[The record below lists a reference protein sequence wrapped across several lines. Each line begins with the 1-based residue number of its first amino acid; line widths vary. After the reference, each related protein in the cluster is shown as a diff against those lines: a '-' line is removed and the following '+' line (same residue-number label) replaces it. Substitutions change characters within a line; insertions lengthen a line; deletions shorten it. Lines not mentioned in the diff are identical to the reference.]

1 MYVASGQQYFIYD
14 RRTGMK
20 RWLIF
25 FVLMLFL
32 SGTVQAV
39 DLSDDYV
46 QEFGLDTLT
55 DTMPEEAE
63 DILSDYDFTG
73 QADVNTIF
81 SDLGTKIETA
91 FRRHFASAAKSGGA
105 VLAVVVLCSL
115 ASSFFPDGKAP
126 GYVTIAGVLAISTAV
141 LTDSG
146 SFLRTGVQTLHTLS
160 DFSAVLLPCLATVT
174 AAGGAVVSAS
184 AKYAAAM
191 LVMNI
196 LLTVCTS
203 IFVPLISV
211 YLACVVAQA
220 AFQSNAFSAMAGF
233 LKWVCVTGL
242 TLLVV
247 IFTAYLSISGVI
259 TSSGDLVTTRFAK
272 AAISTALPVVGKL
285 VSDAASTVMAG
296 MSVVRSSVGVFGVI
310 AVVCVTITPFLSMGL
325 RYLIFKAAASA
336 SSIFPDNRF
345 STLIDGIGTA
355 FGLMMAMTGTGA
367 LILIISLTS
376 FIKAVTG

>member
-1 MYVASGQQYFIYD
+1 MYAAACPQYFVYD
-14 RRTGMK
+14 RGIGMK
-20 RWLIF
+20 RCLIF
-25 FVLMLFL
+25 FLMLL
-32 SGTVQAV
+32 LLNGTVQAV
-39 DLSDDYV
+39 DLSYDYV
-46 QEFGLDTLT
+46 QEFNLDKLT
-55 DTMPEEAE
+55 DAMPEEAE
-63 DILSDYDFTG
+63 DILSGYDFTG
-73 QADVNTIF
+73 QANVNTIF
-81 SDLGTKIETA
+81 SDLGRKIESIC
-91 FRRHFASAAKSGGA
+91 RSHFASAAKSGTA
-105 VLAVVVLCSL
+105 VFTVVVLCSL
-115 ASSFFPDGKAP
+115 ASAFFPDGKAP
-126 GYVTIAGVLAISTAV
+126 GYVTIAGVLAIATAV

-146 SFLRTGVQTLHTLS
+146 SFLRTGVQTLSRLS

-191 LVMNI
+191 LFMNV
-196 LLTVCTS
+196 LLTVCTR

-211 YLACVVAQA
+211 YLACIVAQA
-220 AFQSNAFSAMAGF
+220 AFQSQAFSAVAGF
-233 LKWVCVTGL
+233 LKWLCVTGL

-259 TSSGDLVTTRFAK
+259 TSSGDLVTTRFTK

-296 MSVVRSSVGVFGVI
+296 ISLVRSSVGVFGVV
-310 AVVCVTITPFLSMGL
+310 AVLCVTITPFLSMGI
-325 RYLIFKAAASA
+325 RYLLFKAAASA
-336 SSIFPDNRF
+336 ASIFPDQRF
-345 STLIDGIGTA
+345 SALIDGIGTA

>member
-1 MYVASGQQYFIYD
+1 
-14 RRTGMK
+14 MK

>member
-1 MYVASGQQYFIYD
+1 ML
-14 RRTGMK
+14 
-20 RWLIF
+20 WL
-25 FVLMLFL
+25 LNG
-32 SGTVQAV
+32 SVQAV
-39 DLSDDYV
+39 DLSYDYV
-46 QEFGLDTLT
+46 QEFNLDKLT
-55 DTMPEEAE
+55 DAMPEEAE
-63 DILSDYDFTG
+63 DILSGYDFTG
-73 QADVNTIF
+73 QANVNTIF
-81 SDLGTKIETA
+81 SDLGRKIESICRT
-91 FRRHFASAAKSGGA
+91 HFASAAKSGTA
-105 VLAVVVLCSL
+105 VFTVVVLCSL
-115 ASSFFPDGKAP
+115 ASAFFPDGKAP
-126 GYVTIAGVLAISTAV
+126 GYVTIAGVLAIATAV

-146 SFLRTGVQTLHTLS
+146 SFLRTGVQTLSRLS

-191 LVMNI
+191 LFMNV
-196 LLTVCTS
+196 LLTVCTR

-211 YLACVVAQA
+211 YLACIVAQA
-220 AFQSNAFSAMAGF
+220 AFQSQAFSAVAGF
-233 LKWVCVTGL
+233 LKWLCVTGL

-259 TSSGDLVTTRFAK
+259 TSSGDLVTTRFTK

-296 MSVVRSSVGVFGVI
+296 ISLVRSSVGVFGVV
-310 AVVCVTITPFLSMGL
+310 AVLCVTITPFLSMGI
-325 RYLIFKAAASA
+325 RYLLFKAAASA
-336 SSIFPDNRF
+336 ASIFPDQRF
-345 STLIDGIGTA
+345 SALIDGIGTA

>member
-1 MYVASGQQYFIYD
+1 MYAAACPQYFVYD
-14 RRTGMK
+14 RGIGMK
-20 RWLIF
+20 RCLIF
-25 FVLMLFL
+25 FLMLWL
-32 SGTVQAV
+32 LNGTVQAV
-39 DLSDDYV
+39 DLSYDYV
-46 QEFGLDTLT
+46 QEFNLDKLT
-55 DTMPEEAE
+55 DAMPEEAE
-63 DILSDYDFTG
+63 DILSGYDFTG
-73 QADVNTIF
+73 QANVNTIF
-81 SDLGTKIETA
+81 SDLGRKIESICRT
-91 FRRHFASAAKSGGA
+91 HFASAAKSGTA
-105 VLAVVVLCSL
+105 VFTVVVLCSL
-115 ASSFFPDGKAP
+115 ASAFFPEGKAP
-126 GYVTIAGVLAISTAV
+126 GYVTIAGVLAIATAV

-146 SFLRTGVQTLHTLS
+146 SFLRTGVQTLSRLS

-191 LVMNI
+191 LFMNV
-196 LLTVCTS
+196 LLTVCTR

-211 YLACVVAQA
+211 YLACIVAQA
-220 AFQSNAFSAMAGF
+220 AFQSQAFSAVAGF
-233 LKWVCVTGL
+233 LKWLCVTGL

-259 TSSGDLVTTRFAK
+259 TSSGDLVTTRFTK

-296 MSVVRSSVGVFGVI
+296 ISLVRSSVGVFGVI
-310 AVVCVTITPFLSMGL
+310 AVLCVTITPFLSMGL
-325 RYLIFKAAASA
+325 RYLLFKAAASA
-336 SSIFPDNRF
+336 ASIFPDQRF
-345 STLIDGIGTA
+345 SALIDGIGTA

>member
-1 MYVASGQQYFIYD
+1 MYAAACPQYFVYD
-14 RRTGMK
+14 RGIGMK
-20 RWLIF
+20 RCLIF
-25 FVLMLFL
+25 FLMLWL
-32 SGTVQAV
+32 LNGSVQAV
-39 DLSDDYV
+39 DLSYDYV
-46 QEFGLDTLT
+46 QEFNLDKLT
-55 DTMPEEAE
+55 DAMPEEAE
-63 DILSDYDFTG
+63 DILSGYDFTG
-73 QADVNTIF
+73 QANVNTIF
-81 SDLGTKIETA
+81 SDLGRKIESICRT
-91 FRRHFASAAKSGGA
+91 HFASAAKSGTA
-105 VLAVVVLCSL
+105 VFTVVVLCSL
-115 ASSFFPDGKAP
+115 ASAFFPDGKAP
-126 GYVTIAGVLAISTAV
+126 GYVTIAGVLAIATAV

-146 SFLRTGVQTLHTLS
+146 SFLRTGVQTLSRLS

-191 LVMNI
+191 LFMNV
-196 LLTVCTS
+196 LLTVCTR

-211 YLACVVAQA
+211 YLACIVAQA
-220 AFQSNAFSAMAGF
+220 AFQSQAFSAVAGF
-233 LKWVCVTGL
+233 LKWICVTGL

-259 TSSGDLVTTRFAK
+259 TSSGDLVTTRFTK

-296 MSVVRSSVGVFGVI
+296 ISLVRSSVGVFGVV
-310 AVVCVTITPFLSMGL
+310 AVLCVTITPFLSMGI
-325 RYLIFKAAASA
+325 RYLLFKAAASA
-336 SSIFPDNRF
+336 ASIFPDQRF
-345 STLIDGIGTA
+345 SALIDGIGTA

>member
-1 MYVASGQQYFIYD
+1 MYAAACPQYFVYD
-14 RRTGMK
+14 RGIGMK
-20 RWLIF
+20 RCLIF
-25 FVLMLFL
+25 FLMLWL
-32 SGTVQAV
+32 LNGTVQAV
-39 DLSDDYV
+39 DLSYDYV
-46 QEFGLDTLT
+46 QEFNLDKLT
-55 DTMPEEAE
+55 DAMPEEAE
-63 DILSDYDFTG
+63 DILSGYDFTG
-73 QADVNTIF
+73 QANVNTIF
-81 SDLGTKIETA
+81 SDLGRKIESICRT
-91 FRRHFASAAKSGGA
+91 HFASAAKSGTA
-105 VLAVVVLCSL
+105 VFTVVVLCSL
-115 ASSFFPDGKAP
+115 ASAFFPDGKAP
-126 GYVTIAGVLAISTAV
+126 GYVTIAGVLAIATAV

-146 SFLRTGVQTLHTLS
+146 SFLRTGVQTLSRLS

-191 LVMNI
+191 LFMNV
-196 LLTVCTS
+196 LLTVCTR

-211 YLACVVAQA
+211 YLACIVAQA
-220 AFQSNAFSAMAGF
+220 AFQSQAFSAVAGF
-233 LKWVCVTGL
+233 LKWLCVTGL

-259 TSSGDLVTTRFAK
+259 TSSGDLVTTRFTK

-296 MSVVRSSVGVFGVI
+296 ISLVRSSVGVFGVI
-310 AVVCVTITPFLSMGL
+310 AVLCVTITPFLSMGL
-325 RYLIFKAAASA
+325 RYLLFKAAASA
-336 SSIFPDNRF
+336 ASIFPDQRF
-345 STLIDGIGTA
+345 SALIDGIGTA

>member
-1 MYVASGQQYFIYD
+1 MYAAACPQYFVYD
-14 RRTGMK
+14 RGVGMK

-25 FVLMLFL
+25 FLMLVL
-32 SGTVQAV
+32 LNGTVQAV
-39 DLSDDYV
+39 DLSYDYV
-46 QEFGLDTLT
+46 QEFNLDQLT
-55 DTMPEEAE
+55 DAMPEEAE
-63 DILSDYDFTG
+63 DILSGYDFTG
-73 QADVNTIF
+73 QANVNTIF
-81 SDLGTKIETA
+81 SDLGRKIENICRT
-91 FRRHFASAAKSGGA
+91 HFASAAKSGTA
-105 VLAVVVLCSL
+105 VFTVVVLCSL
-115 ASSFFPDGKAP
+115 ASAFFPEGKAP
-126 GYVTIAGVLAISTAV
+126 GYVTIAGVLAIATAV

-146 SFLRTGVQTLHTLS
+146 SFLRTGVQTLSRLS

-191 LVMNI
+191 LFMNV
-196 LLTVCTS
+196 LLTVCTR

-211 YLACVVAQA
+211 YLACIVAQA
-220 AFQSNAFSAMAGF
+220 AFQSQAFSAVAGF
-233 LKWVCVTGL
+233 LKWLCVTGL

-259 TSSGDLVTTRFAK
+259 TSSGDLVTTRFTK

-296 MSVVRSSVGVFGVI
+296 ISLVRSSVGVFGVI
-310 AVVCVTITPFLSMGL
+310 AVLCVTITPFLSMGI
-325 RYLIFKAAASA
+325 RYLLFKAAASA
-336 SSIFPDNRF
+336 ASIFPDQRF
-345 STLIDGIGTA
+345 SALIDGIGTA